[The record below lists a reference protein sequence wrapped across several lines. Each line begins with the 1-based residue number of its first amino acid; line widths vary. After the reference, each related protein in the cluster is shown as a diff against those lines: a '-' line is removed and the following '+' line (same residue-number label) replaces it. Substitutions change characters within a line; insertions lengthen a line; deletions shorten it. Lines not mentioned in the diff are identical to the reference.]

1 IIRVVLRQNQL
12 IIENQVERVLSDE
25 ELDQVFR
32 PFYRPDYSRDKK
44 DGGIGIGLFIVQKI
58 LEKHGFPYT
67 FYASD
72 TQTMRFMIHL
82 QSQSTAN
89 SNELI

>member
-1 IIRVVLRQNQL
+1 
-12 IIENQVERVLSDE
+12 
-25 ELDQVFR
+25 
-32 PFYRPDYSRDKK
+32 YSRDKK
-44 DGGIGIGLFIVQKI
+44 DGGIGIGLFIIQKI